1 MDADLPDADLPLPAM
16 RLPLTPHRSPPRS
29 AILSLACL
37 ALALG
42 SGCSRQPSAS
52 DGIANLEKSLGTAA
66 GNPAIQVAIAA
77 AKTNDLGM
85 GVVALQ
91 QAKSA
96 PGLTAEQLQ
105 TVEQTSQAI
114 VQELLRRADAGDARA
129 KADLQLIERSR
140 SQ

>member
-1 MDADLPDADLPLPAM
+1 MMPPP
-16 RLPLTPHRSPPRS
+16 TPRRSPPHA

-37 ALALG
+37 ALVLG

-52 DGIANLEKSLGTAA
+52 EGIANLEKSLGTAA
-66 GNPAIQVAIAA
+66 DNPAIQVAIAA
-77 AKTNDLGM
+77 ARTNDLGM